1 MHQHEM
7 QKLCI
12 LMYLKVSLRVK
23 DKIYRLTLGVKLNQ
37 NIGCVNGCAFKER
50 FFV

>member
-7 QKLCI
+7 QKPCI

-37 NIGCVNGCAFKER
+37 KYWMC
-50 FFV
+50 